1 MAAKRHQTLDH
12 CRPRACLAVR
22 RAGRSHWPRSRLGR
36 WRAGSPARQW
46 QRMIRQLQGPAG
58 RLLQGTPQA
67 RQRNLDVLHR
77 WLSRRL
83 VPRSQWG
90 RWQPLGHRHS
100 GRDHRQQLAPWEV
113 HTLQGRRQQRVPR
126 QQEQHQLLLQQRWA
140 RLAGGREAVWM
151 LAQRVH
157 RMWRP
162 LVGLSAGWL
171 PGWVMELG
179 KTYPWLMVDIHG
191 CASLSP
197 SRPPSPPWL
206 IPPQLHLHLRAVDR
220 THHHVKNLGMRDS
233 HLSFVK
239 WRQCFEV
246 GQWHPSVRSAK

>member
-1 MAAKRHQTLDH
+1 MLDPEGLAVAAKRHQTLDH

-46 QRMIRQLQGPAG
+46 QRMNRQLQGPAG
-58 RLLQGTPQA
+58 RWLQWTPQA

-100 GRDHRQQLAPWEV
+100 GPDHRQQLAPWEV
-113 HTLQGRRQQRVPR
+113 HTLQGRQQRRVPR
-126 QQEQHQLLLQQRWA
+126 QQEQQQHQQVQ
-140 RLAGGREAVWM
+140 LAGGREAVWM

-157 RMWRP
+157 RMRRP
-162 LVGLSAGWL
+162 LVGLSASWHPGLVMGW
-171 PGWVMELG
+171 GE
-179 KTYPWLMVDIHG
+179 TIHG
-191 CASLSP
+191 SLRTCMNVPHSP
-197 SRPPSPPWL
+197 PPALSSIADPSP
-206 IPPQLHLHLRAVDR
+206 ITPPLEGCGLDTIIV
-220 THHHVKNLGMRDS
+220 
-233 HLSFVK
+233 
-239 WRQCFEV
+239 
-246 GQWHPSVRSAK
+246 